1 MSTPEEILTFWFGAD
16 SDSPLENAEAWWKSD
31 EEFDR
36 TIRERFAEDHAE
48 IAGRRREGWL
58 EEPRSALAYIIV
70 LDQFSRNMFRGEAE
84 MFAQDDQA
92 VEAALAARR
101 EAFDEEV
108 SPVERVFFYMPLM
121 HAEDEELQ
129 ELSVALFDELRR
141 AAPEELRE
149 PLDNNY
155 EFAVKHADVVREFGR
170 FPHRNEVLGRDST
183 PDERA
188 FLEEHGRGF

>member
-1 MSTPEEILTFWFGAD
+1 MSTPEEILNFWFG
-16 SDSPLENAEAWWKSD
+16 SDPDAPLENAEAWWKSD

-36 TIRERFAEDHAE
+36 KIRERFAEDHAE
-48 IAGRRREGWL
+48 IAGRRREEWL

-84 MFAQDDQA
+84 MFARDDQA

-101 EAFDEEV
+101 ASYDQEV
-108 SPVERVFFYMPLM
+108 GPVERVFFYMPLM

-141 AAPEELRE
+141 SAPDDLRE
-149 PLDNNY
+149 ALDNNY
-155 EFAVKHADVVREFGR
+155 EFAVKHADVVRRFGR
-170 FPHRNEVLGRDST
+170 FPHRNDVLGREST
-183 PDERA
+183 PEEEK
-188 FLEEHGRGF
+188 FLDEHGRGF